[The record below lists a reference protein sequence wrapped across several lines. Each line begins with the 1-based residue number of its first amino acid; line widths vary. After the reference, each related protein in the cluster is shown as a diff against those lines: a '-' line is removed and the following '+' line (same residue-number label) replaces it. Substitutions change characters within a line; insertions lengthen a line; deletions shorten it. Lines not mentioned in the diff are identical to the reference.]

1 MDNAADI
8 AQAAGVGVQAD
19 FIVGQPVDV
28 GCGGI
33 AVQRILGRNAGPMTG
48 PGTNTYLIG
57 TQRLA
62 IVDPGPADP
71 LHIDT
76 LLALIDGR
84 PVEGIFVTHTHG
96 DHSPG
101 TALLQAQLGTQ
112 IIGLAPPQDSGQDP
126 SFRPTRRYGDGER
139 IQCSEF
145 SMALLHTPGHVS
157 NHLCF
162 LLEAQQMLFTGDHI
176 LEGTTPVILPPDGN
190 MRDYLDSLER
200 LQRLPLR
207 YLAPAHGRV
216 MDNPAQVI
224 ETLRR
229 HRLRRERKT
238 LSVMRQHSRTFGSS
252 SLQELVVGVYDDV
265 PSHLLPMAARTL
277 LAHLIKLAEDGA
289 VVCEDER
296 WRLAEGPSDD

>member
-1 MDNAADI
+1 M
-8 AQAAGVGVQAD
+8 
-19 FIVGQPVDV
+19 GQPVDV

-57 TQRLA
+57 TRHLA

-101 TALLQAQLGTQ
+101 TALLQARLDTQ
-112 IIGLAPPQDSGQDP
+112 IIGLAPPQGSGQDP

-229 HRLRRERKT
+229 HRLRRESKT
-238 LSVMRQHSRTFGSS
+238 LSVVRQHSRTFGSS